1 MWDLTRID
9 APFQENTVTVTL
21 TTTGLAIDGRH
32 VPVYS
37 GTIHYWRLE
46 RDRWGLILDR
56 AKELGFNMIET
67 YIPWSTHEIY
77 PGHFDWGQEDPRKD
91 VEGFM
96 RLCEEKGLWLLV
108 RPGPLIN
115 AELTDFG
122 FPEWVL
128 LDPDVQARTAVGGLH
143 FDAMYGL
150 HPPHQ
155 FPVPSYA
162 SEKFF
167 FETGKWF
174 DALCPIM
181 ARHLAPQGCIV
192 AVQSDNETCYLFH
205 DQPYATDYSADS
217 IRLYRHFLGQ
227 KYASIEILNAA
238 YCTELD
244 TFDQVEAPRACE
256 VRSRSDVPRHIDWIE
271 YKEYQVRYALARFA
285 QMLKVRGM
293 VGVPIFHDVAYQMST
308 PLDIAALE
316 AGPDIDWV
324 GMNLYRNKED
334 YWGAMQRMRYL
345 AGTTRLP
352 FVPEFG
358 NGLWSHHQA
367 TFTPDEEEYI
377 TLSALAH
384 GLKAINFYM
393 LVERE
398 RWQGCPVTRH
408 GTFRPEYAQFYR
420 RLSAFLRQYPLEQY
434 ERERQV
440 LVLYNFDLFRQAAAA
455 TMLHH
460 PHFDL
465 LNLPPE
471 LFQVDLGLNLQH
483 DVHFEASYSNLENWL
498 GKVMAD
504 LAARHVDYDLS
515 DTHID
520 AARLARYPLVYLQ
533 ATDFMA
539 PQDQAKLLAY
549 AQNGGCLIV
558 GPGMPYL
565 DATLKPAS
573 VLGQHLK
580 QPGMVTIGQG
590 QLTWAPAAEL
600 SNIALP
606 APEYRCNQP
615 LVDVTVLRR
624 NGTTLLALANS
635 SATDL
640 ESTVTFAGLRT
651 FHSAW
656 GETQVKSGESS
667 TVFVTPA
674 YSIQIWEVG

>member
-1 MWDLTRID
+1 
-9 APFQENTVTVTL
+9 VTVTL
-21 TTTGLAIDGRH
+21 TPTGLDINGQH

-46 RDRWGLILDR
+46 RDLWPLILDR

-67 YIPWSTHEIY
+67 YIPWSIHEVY

-91 VEGFM
+91 VEAFM
-96 RLCEEKGLWLLV
+96 RLCEEKEVWLLV

-122 FPEWVL
+122 YPEWVL
-128 LDPDVQARTAVGGLH
+128 LDPDVQARTSVGGIH
-143 FDAMYGL
+143 FDAMAGL

-174 DALCPIM
+174 DAICPIM

-217 IRLYRHFLGQ
+217 IKLYRHYLGQ
-227 KYASIEILNAA
+227 KYTSIENLNAA

-244 TFDQVEAPRACE
+244 TFDEVEPPRACE
-256 VRSRSDVPRHIDWIE
+256 VLSRSDVPRHIDWIE
-271 YKEYQVRYALARFA
+271 YKEYQIRYAIARFA
-285 QMLKVRGM
+285 KMLKERGVRGI
-293 VGVPIFHDVAYQMST
+293 PIFHDVAYQMST
-308 PLDIAALE
+308 PLDISAME
-316 AGPDIDWV
+316 AEPDIDWV

-334 YWGAMQRMRYL
+334 YWGAVQRIRYL
-345 AGTTRLP
+345 VGTTRLP

-358 NGLWSHHQA
+358 NGLWSHHHA
-367 TFTPDEEEYI
+367 TFTPDEEEFI
-377 TLSALAH
+377 TLSALTH

-398 RWQGCPVTRH
+398 RWQGCPITRH
-408 GTFRPEYAQFYR
+408 GTHRAEYAQFYG
-420 RLSAFLRQYPLEQY
+420 RLCQFLQRYPLEQF

-440 LVLYNFDLFRQAAAA
+440 LVLFNYDLFRQAAAA
-455 TMLHH
+455 SMLHY

-471 LFQVDLGLNLQH
+471 LFQADLDLGLKH
-483 DVHFEASYSNLENWL
+483 DVHFEASYSNADNWL
-498 GKVMAD
+498 GKVLSD
-504 LAARHVDYDLS
+504 LAVRHLDYDLS

-520 AARLARYPLVYLQ
+520 AARLARYPIVYLQ
-533 ATDFMA
+533 ATDFMS
-539 PQDQAKLLAY
+539 PQDQSKLLAY
-549 AQNGGCLIV
+549 VHGGGCLIV

-565 DATLKPAS
+565 DAVLKPAS
-573 VLGQHLK
+573 VLGQFFK
-580 QPGMVTIGQG
+580 QPGTVWIGTG
-590 QLTWAPAAEL
+590 RLIWAPAE
-600 SNIALP
+600 ALP
-606 APEYRCNQP
+606 KLALPQPEFQCDQP
-615 LVDVTVLRR
+615 LVEVNVLRHD
-624 NGTTLLALANS
+624 GTTLLALSNS
-635 SATDL
+635 SDVDQDSAL
-640 ESTVTFAGLRT
+640 TFNGART
-651 FHSAW
+651 FRSVW
-656 GETQVKSGESS
+656 GEVQTKSGEHSA
-667 TVFVTPA
+667 VFNTPA
-674 YSIQIWEVG
+674 YSVQIWEVT

>member
-1 MWDLTRID
+1 M
-9 APFQENTVTVTL
+9 TVTL
-21 TTTGLAIDGRH
+21 TAAGLEINGQH

-46 RDRWGLILDR
+46 RDLWPLILDR

-67 YIPWSTHEIY
+67 YIPWSTHEVY

-91 VEGFM
+91 VETFM

-128 LDPDVQARTAVGGLH
+128 LDPDVQAKTSVGSIHL
-143 FDAMYGL
+143 DAMAGL

-155 FPVPSYA
+155 YPVPSYA

-205 DQPYATDYSADS
+205 DQPYATDYSAAS
-217 IRLYRHFLGQ
+217 ISLYRHFLGQ
-227 KYASIEILNAA
+227 KHTSIENLNAA
-238 YCTELD
+238 YCTEYD
-244 TFDQVEAPRACE
+244 SFDDVEPPRICAIH
-256 VRSRSDVPRHIDWIE
+256 SRSDVPQHIDWIE
-271 YKEYQVRYALARFA
+271 YKEYQIRYAVERFA
-285 QMLKVRGM
+285 QMLKERGM
-293 VGVPIFHDVAYQMST
+293 MGIPIFHDVAYQMST
-308 PLDIAALE
+308 PLDIHALE
-316 AGPDIDWV
+316 AEPDIDWV

-334 YWGAMQRMRYL
+334 YWGAVQRMRYL
-345 AGTTRLP
+345 VGTTRLP

-358 NGLWSHHQA
+358 SGLWSHHHA

-377 TLSALAH
+377 TMAALTH

-398 RWQGCPVTRH
+398 RWQGCPITRH
-408 GTFRPEYAQFYR
+408 GTYRAEFAQFYR
-420 RLSAFLRQYPLEQY
+420 RLSGFLQQYPLEQF
-434 ERERQV
+434 ERDRQV
-440 LVLYNFDLFRQAAAA
+440 LVLYNVDLFRQAAAA
-455 TMLHH
+455 SQLNY
-460 PHFDL
+460 PHVDL
-465 LNLPPE
+465 LSLPPE
-471 LFQVDLGLNLQH
+471 LFQADLDLNLKH
-483 DVHFEASYSNLENWL
+483 DVHFEANYSNRDNWL
-498 GKVMAD
+498 GRVMSD

-515 DTHID
+515 DTHIT
-520 AARLARYPLVYLQ
+520 AARLARYPIVYLQ

-539 PQDQAKLLAY
+539 LPDQQKLLAY
-549 AQNGGCLIV
+549 VQNGGHLIV

-573 VLGQHLK
+573 VLGQYLK
-580 QPGMVTIGQG
+580 QPSTVPIGQG
-590 QLTWAPAAEL
+590 QLTWAPAE
-600 SNIALP
+600 ALANLNLP
-606 APEYRCNQP
+606 TPEFQCDQAPVEIN
-615 LVDVTVLRR
+615 VLRR
-624 NGTTLLALANS
+624 NGTTLVALANS
-635 SATDL
+635 TGNDL
-640 ESTVTFAGLRT
+640 ECALTFTGAREFRTV
-651 FHSAW
+651 W
-656 GETQVKSGESS
+656 GAAQSKHGEGQADISLA
-667 TVFVTPA
+667 A
-674 YSIQIWEVG
+674 YAVQIWEVSES